1 MPFRR
6 KQNRRKMRSNNP
18 GKLALAKVNKIE
30 KQREK
35 KFVDKDA
42 QDSSSNTITITPI
55 TLIGQGDSAS
65 SREGNK
71 IVLTSLQMK
80 YTFKQSTA
88 AIATRCRVMLV
99 LDKQTNG
106 AVFTAGELLQST
118 SLGTAIVSPLNLDGA
133 FRFKVLYN
141 KVHTLSSEGSVVQY
155 SEMFKKMNIQA
166 RYSGSGGAQSN
177 ILSSGLYI
185 VHLSDE
191 SSNTPNIS
199 YFTRVRFID
208 S

>member
-6 KQNRRKMRSNNP
+6 KQKHRKMRSNNP

-35 KFVDKDA
+35 KKIDT
-42 QDSSSNTITITPI
+42 DSADPSSNTVNITPI
-55 TLIGQGDSAS
+55 SLVAIGDTAS
-65 SREGNK
+65 DREGNK
-71 IVLTSLQMK
+71 IVLSTLQLK
-80 YTFKQSTA
+80 YTVKQSVSAT
-88 AIATRCRVMLV
+88 ATRIRVMLV

-106 AVFTAGELLQST
+106 VIYTAGDLLQST
-118 SLGTAIVSPLNLDGA
+118 AIGTAIVSPLNLDGA

-155 SEMFKKMNIQA
+155 SEMFKNINISA
-166 RYSGSGGAQSN
+166 RYTSSGADIAN
-177 ILSSGLYI
+177 VLSSGLSI
-185 VHLSDE
+185 VHMSDE
-191 SSNTPNIS
+191 SSNTPTIS
-199 YFTRVRFID
+199 WFSRVRFID